1 MTAFK
6 NIITICAF
14 LATLLASSLP
24 SQANSR
30 EMVELPEMM
39 RTHMLGNMR
48 DHMAAINEIL
58 EHLSKDE
65 LEKASDVAESRLGFS
80 SLESHGSSHI
90 AKFMPEVMS
99 AAGTAMHRAA
109 SQFARIALEGE
120 VLPAYQ
126 KLKDITATCVACHSG
141 YKVQ

>member
-6 NIITICAF
+6 TTITTCVV

-24 SQANSR
+24 SLADSR

-58 EHLSKDE
+58 DYLSGDE
-65 LEKASDVAESRLGFS
+65 LEKAADVAESRLGFS
-80 SLESHGSSHI
+80 SLESHGASHI
-90 AKFMPEVMS
+90 AKFMPEGMS

-109 SQFARIALEGE
+109 SQFARIAQEGE

-126 KLKDITATCVACHSG
+126 KLKDITAACVACHSG